1 MQDSG
6 TDILYTICKYIH
18 MYTLVGLPEDYL
30 SSFKIYIR
38 YTSHFYNP
46 TEKFISTSGVL
57 IEVST
62 ELELC
67 ELSDNN

>member
-1 MQDSG
+1 
-6 TDILYTICKYIH
+6 
-18 MYTLVGLPEDYL
+18 MYTLIGLPEDYL

-57 IEVST
+57 LEVST